1 MGDEPHYRQFASRM
15 RGSHHRGM
23 HRRNFLQVAASIAAR
38 GNAGTGGPQ
47 YRIVSRFASA
57 AKPGMPG
64 PYPGQVVRVHSEKSL
79 DDATERVHPVAVH
92 EMMSRGMRSL
102 TGLKNDRDAWA
113 RFFDAKDVVGIK
125 VNCSGAPNI
134 MSTPEVVSDI
144 VANLAALDIPPK
156 NIYIYERFLDQLR
169 SVHYE
174 RYVPAGVNIVA
185 VENPRG
191 SLLGYD
197 PNTYVE
203 VDFFGEEDTRSN
215 MARLVTERFTKI
227 INVPNIK
234 DHGAAGVTG
243 CLKNIAY
250 GDFSNVARS
259 HHREKTNTLTFIGT
273 LASVEP
279 LRSKT
284 VLQVM
289 DGLKGVWHG
298 GPFAPERRF
307 RFYPRQMMF
316 GTDPVA
322 IDHLEL
328 DFVEAKRK
336 AEGALSIYDRS
347 TANISFSDRLDP
359 RINHYIREPGHIE
372 YASKLGLGVYD
383 LPHIHVT
390 EIDL

>member
-1 MGDEPHYRQFASRM
+1 MD
-15 RGSHHRGM
+15 
-23 HRRNFLQVAASIAAR
+23 RRSFLQLAAAVSAPAN
-38 GNAGTGGPQ
+38 GDTGGPKYQ
-47 YRIVSRFASA
+47 IVSRFPSSGAH
-57 AKPGMPG
+57 GMPG
-64 PYPGQVVRVHSEKSL
+64 PLPGKVVRVHSGKSV
-79 DDATERVHPVAVH
+79 DESTERVHTDAVR

-102 TGLKNDRDAWA
+102 TGSKTDRDAWA

-125 VNCSGAPNI
+125 VNCSGAPDI
-134 MSTPEVVSDI
+134 MSTPEVVSNI
-144 VANLAALDIPPK
+144 VANLIGLDIPPK
-156 NIYIYERFLDQLR
+156 NICIYERFLDQLT

-174 RYVPAGVNIVA
+174 RYVPAGVDIVA

-191 SLLGYD
+191 SLRGYD
-197 PNTYVE
+197 PKTYVE

-215 MARLVTERFTKI
+215 MVRLVTERFTKI

-250 GDFSNVARS
+250 GNFSNVARS
-259 HHREKTNTLTFIGT
+259 HHREKTNTLTFVGT

-284 VLQVM
+284 VLQIM
-289 DGLKGVWHG
+289 DGLKGVWQG
-298 GPFAPERRF
+298 GPFSPQRRF
-307 RFYPRQMMF
+307 RFYPKQMMF

-322 IDHLEL
+322 IDRLEL
-328 DFVEAKRK
+328 DLVEAKRK
-336 AEGALSIYDRS
+336 AEGAPSLYDRS
-347 TANISFSDRLDP
+347 TPKTGFFARLDSF
-359 RINHYIREPGHIE
+359 NNQYIREPGHIE

-390 EIDL
+390 EMEL